1 MQANLNMHGVFLHV
15 LGDALGSIGVLISG
29 LCILLIPYDWKKY
42 IDPSIS
48 IVICGI
54 IAYGTIPL
62 VRHASRIL
70 LQGVPENVNM
80 TKLREDILKLDGVES
95 VHELHVWLLVD
106 STSIASLH
114 VLLNSSV
121 KFSDVCRKI
130 GAVMHKYK
138 IHSST
143 VQPEFLEE
151 EVRDIFSF
159 FLSLV
164 RSLAVM
170 LFLFVL
176 LQLVFPLPLCVVTF
190 PVCVFDTTL
199 LSFVLADHRL
209 YLRVRRAVQRGGCLL
224 PAGTLRQIEINRRD
238 FRCEQGSA
246 GAPRTG
252 YRLSIGGR
260 RTAECL

>member
-1 MQANLNMHGVFLHV
+1 MCVQANLNMHGVFLHV

-159 FLSLV
+159 FLSL
-164 RSLAVM
+164 A
-170 LFLFVL
+170 
-176 LQLVFPLPLCVVTF
+176 C
-190 PVCVFDTTL
+190 
-199 LSFVLADHRL
+199 SFALWL
-209 YLRVRRAVQRGGCLL
+209 
-224 PAGTLRQIEINRRD
+224 
-238 FRCEQGSA
+238 
-246 GAPRTG
+246 
-252 YRLSIGGR
+252 
-260 RTAECL
+260 